1 MSCVKPCWWGT
12 KQGFYR
18 KHCLRSSGNL
28 AVSSYVI
35 LVVFCISMTTVVCDW
50 VYVSTIEPHCVR
62 MCNQVCLIRNDV
74 FTGQWRAISLQ
85 SSCWFCNVQTSN
97 TYTSVG
103 VLYYIQFLNVL
114 HNRTQCRSPI
124 RIWYATW
131 GLVRTSLPV
140 CLPLFKVVIVSYLY
154 RIPAFHNYIHDWKP
168 SIRNYYEIR
177 YIVHYYV
184 HKCIYYRNSVW
195 SIRQVA
201 MLRSV
206 VVMIIVNFTTW
217 RPLKLYRNLYF
228 KSMSVGRYSVTPL

>member
-1 MSCVKPCWWGT
+1 
-12 KQGFYR
+12 
-18 KHCLRSSGNL
+18 
-28 AVSSYVI
+28 
-35 LVVFCISMTTVVCDW
+35 MTTVVCDW
-50 VYVSTIEPHCVR
+50 VYVTTIERHCVR
-62 MCNQVCLIRNDV
+62 MCDQVCLIRDV
-74 FTGQWRAISLQ
+74 CTGRWCTISLQ

-97 TYTSVG
+97 TYTSVCT
-103 VLYYIQFLNVL
+103 QFPNVL

-131 GLVRTSLPV
+131 CVVRTSLPV
-140 CLPLFKVVIVSYLY
+140 FLPLSKVVILSYLY

-195 SIRQVA
+195 SIRQVS

-217 RPLKLYRNLYF
+217 RPLKLYTATCISRACLLADIRSRLCHFVTTKCTYF
-228 KSMSVGRYSVTPL
+228 CLCNGWPFLVSNRFRLNVLLNIILLHWKVLEECF

>member
-1 MSCVKPCWWGT
+1 MMFLRDSDAPFHCRVLVDFAMCKPAIHVPVCV
-12 KQGFYR
+12 
-18 KHCLRSSGNL
+18 L
-28 AVSSYVI
+28 YV
-35 LVVFCISMTTVVCDW
+35 
-50 VYVSTIEPHCVR
+50 Y
-62 MCNQVCLIRNDV
+62 
-74 FTGQWRAISLQ
+74 
-85 SSCWFCNVQTSN
+85 
-97 TYTSVG
+97 
-103 VLYYIQFLNVL
+103 YYIQFLNVL
-114 HNRTQCRSPI
+114 HNRTHCRSPI

-140 CLPLFKVVIVSYLY
+140 CLPLIKVVILSYLY

-177 YIVHYYV
+177 YVVHYYV

-217 RPLKLYRNLYF
+217 RPLKLYSNLYF
-228 KSMSVGRYSVTPL
+228 KSMSVGRYSVTPLSFRNYKVHLFLFMQWLTILS